1 MQNNGKRVIVGM
13 SGGVDSAVAAL
24 LLKRQGYDVAGV
36 FMKNWDDS
44 EPDAPCPAEEDFEDV
59 RLVCDK
65 IDIPYYT
72 VNFQQEYWDRVFSY
86 FLKEYKAGRTPNPD
100 VLCNSEIKFSAFLE
114 FAVSSGAEMIATGH
128 YVRNEIRDGIC
139 YLKKGLD
146 AGKDQSYFL
155 CMLSQE
161 QIKNALFP
169 IGDMQK
175 SEVRSIAI
183 SEDLSVAE
191 KRDSTGICF
200 VGERRFKNFLQTYLP
215 ANPGDIMSTDGSVI
229 GRHDGL
235 MYYTLGQRR
244 GLNIGGRKDGSG
256 ERWFVIG
263 KDLEKNILYV
273 SQGAESEQL
282 FSRALIMD
290 NVNFI
295 SGSSQASFSCAAK
308 VRYRQ
313 SDQGAYASRREDGSF
328 LVEFEENQRAVT
340 PGQYC
345 VLYDGDVCIGGGEIR
360 EVIK

>member
-1 MQNNGKRVIVGM
+1 MQNNSKRVIVGM

-44 EPDAPCPAEEDFEDV
+44 AEDAPCPAEEDFEDV

-65 IDIPYYT
+65 IGIPYYT

-100 VLCNSEIKFSAFLE
+100 VLCNSEIKFSAFLD
-114 FAVSSGAEMIATGH
+114 FAISSGAEMIATGH
-128 YVRNEIRDGIC
+128 YVRNEMRDGIC

-169 IGDMQK
+169 IGEMQK
-175 SEVRSIAI
+175 SEVRSIALA
-183 SEDLSVAE
+183 EDLAVAQ

-200 VGERRFKNFLQTYLP
+200 VGERRFKKFLQTYIP
-215 ANPGDIMSTDGSVI
+215 ANPGDIVSTEGKVV
-229 GRHDGL
+229 GQHDGL

-244 GLNIGGRKDGSG
+244 GLNIGGRSDGSG
-256 ERWFVIG
+256 ERWFVVG
-263 KDLEKNILYV
+263 KDLNKNILNV
-273 SQGAESEQL
+273 SQGAESELL
-282 FSRALIMD
+282 FSSALIMD
-290 NVNFI
+290 GVNFI
-295 SGSSQASFSCAAK
+295 SGSPLDSFDCGAK

-313 SDQGAYASRREDGSF
+313 GDQTAHATRRPDGSY
-328 LVEFEENQRAVT
+328 LVEFEEKQRAVT

-345 VLYDGDVCIGGGEIR
+345 VLYNNDFCVGGGEIC